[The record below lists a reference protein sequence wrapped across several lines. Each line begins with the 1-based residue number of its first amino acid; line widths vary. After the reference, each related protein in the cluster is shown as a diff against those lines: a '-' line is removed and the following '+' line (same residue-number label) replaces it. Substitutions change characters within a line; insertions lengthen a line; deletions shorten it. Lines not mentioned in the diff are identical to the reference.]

1 MKAFFRFVLSSL
13 VLLVVAL
20 VSALTAMRFA
30 IHGREVAVPNLVNM
44 PPAEARK
51 LLEENGL
58 RLEIERQYY
67 SAEVPEGKILSQIP
81 PSGTKVRRG
90 WTVHIAQSL
99 GPQRVTVPGVIGDSQ
114 RAAEINIRRRGLE
127 LSSVA
132 QMQMPGTPAEQ
143 VLAQNPPPN
152 ASGIAA
158 PKLSL
163 LVAQPAEPQS
173 FVMPNFVGQALGTA
187 RLALQDAGL
196 RVGAVTISPR
206 FADRSASGEYS
217 MSSLIESQ
225 DPAAGKKVT
234 AGAVVNFEVR

>member
-1 MKAFFRFVLSSL
+1 MKAFFRFVLLGL

-30 IHGREVAVPNLVNM
+30 IHGREVAVPNLVSMTPN
-44 PPAEARK
+44 EARK
-51 LLEENGL
+51 TLEEHGL
-58 RLEIERQYY
+58 ALDIERQYY
-67 SAEVPEGKILSQIP
+67 SADVPEGKVLSQMP
-81 PSGTKVRRG
+81 PSGTTVRRG
-90 WTVHIAQSL
+90 WTVRVSQSL
-99 GPQRVTVPGVIGDSQ
+99 GPQRVTVPSVIGDSE

-132 QMQMPGTPAEQ
+132 QMQMPGTPADQ
-143 VLAQNPPPN
+143 VLAQSPPPN

-163 LVAQPAEPQS
+163 LVSEPAEPQS

-187 RLALQDAGL
+187 RIALQDAGL
-196 RVGAVTISPR
+196 RVGTVTISPR
-206 FADRSASGEYS
+206 FMDRSPTGDYS
-217 MSSLIESQ
+217 LSSLIEAQ